1 MKISETLLP
10 EFDHEYANT
19 RRTLERV
26 PNDKLS
32 WQPHAKSWPFQKLA
46 THLAQLPTWVTE
58 TFRSDH
64 VDLAVPSEAP
74 KPATTEEIVA
84 LFDKNVAE
92 ARAALAAAGDEEF
105 FKPWSLRNGE
115 QVLFTMPK
123 IAVLRGFVFNHQIH
137 HRGQLTV
144 YLRLNDL
151 PVPAL
156 YGPSADESGM

>member
-46 THLAQLPTWVTE
+46 THLAHLPTWVTE

-64 VDLAVPSEAP
+64 VDLAAPGEAP
-74 KPATTEEIVA
+74 KPATTEEILA
-84 LFDKNVAE
+84 LFDKSVAE
-92 ARAALAAAGDEEF
+92 ARVALAGAGDEEF
-105 FKPWSLRNGE
+105 FKQWSLRNGE
-115 QVLFTMPK
+115 QVIFTMPK

-137 HRGQLTV
+137 HRGQLTI
-144 YLRLNDL
+144 YLRLNDI

-156 YGPSADESGM
+156 YGPSAD

>member
-1 MKISETLLP
+1 MKMSETLLP

-32 WQPHAKSWPFQKLA
+32 WQPHVKSWPFQKLA

-58 TFRSDH
+58 TLRSDH
-64 VDLAVPSEAP
+64 VDLAIPTEQP
-74 KPATTEEIVA
+74 KPATTAEIVA

-92 ARAALAAAGDEEF
+92 ARAALAGASDEEF
-105 FKPWSLRNGE
+105 SKPWSLRNGE

-123 IAVLRGFVFNHQIH
+123 IATLRGFVFNHQIH
-137 HRGQLTV
+137 HRGQLTI
-144 YLRLNDL
+144 YLRLNDI